1 MMSDMR
7 CIGGRTMYKYT
18 ILAIAYKDVESEI
31 EDKINEYSVR
41 TIDDVD
47 DLTSYCTYGRQFDQD
62 SRVCI
67 YLDWYQNNI
76 LKYLGEGYKI
86 VLIEIPYST
95 NQPIVEALTQVDIQL
110 GDNVLIIEHDD
121 I

>member
-1 MMSDMR
+1 
-7 CIGGRTMYKYT
+7 MYKYT
-18 ILAIAYKDVESEI
+18 ILAIAYKDVEPEI

-41 TIDDVD
+41 TIDEVD